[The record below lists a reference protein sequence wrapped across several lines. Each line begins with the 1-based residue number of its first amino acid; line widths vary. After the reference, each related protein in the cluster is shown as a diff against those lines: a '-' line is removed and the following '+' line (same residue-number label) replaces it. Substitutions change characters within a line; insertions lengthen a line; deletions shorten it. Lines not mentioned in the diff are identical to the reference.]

1 MHKNELKSEAKYNTM
16 NMNPNSII
24 PVSLKSL
31 KLEILTYIYGAL
43 VLKFFKLNELLLKQL
58 KKQNDRKF
66 LKIEVSWMLFYQFTI
81 KCFQRNDVENFFLSR
96 IVPFCNFSILHFPS
110 ILVFG

>member
-1 MHKNELKSEAKYNTM
+1 MIISNTALKLHNFIHRDLCMHKNELKSEANYTM
-16 NMNPNSII
+16 NMNPHSII

-66 LKIEVSWMLFYQFTI
+66 
-81 KCFQRNDVENFFLSR
+81 
-96 IVPFCNFSILHFPS
+96 
-110 ILVFG
+110 